1 LTEQSKY
8 KLPAEFPVT
17 EYKCGLKAGDRVRLI
32 RDIIIRDDYGLPT
45 GRAFPEGEIWTV
57 RPGAIDKTV
66 VVWFRRAD
74 GNLHTWDD
82 DEAIFKT
89 FERLPSP

>member
-1 LTEQSKY
+1 MDMSRY
-8 KLPAEFPVT
+8 KLPSEFPVM

-32 RDIIIRDDYGLPT
+32 RDIVIRDDYGLPA
-45 GRAFPEGEIWTV
+45 GKAYLKDEIWTV
-57 RPGAIDKTV
+57 QPGAQDDKII

-82 DEAIFKT
+82 NESIFRT
-89 FERLPSP
+89 FEKIV